1 MRYYGKEGPQC
12 KLPIEEECCGV
23 ERCRNAARAL
33 LFGRVP
39 RGVVL
44 WLGLGLMVTALT
56 MGFWGLSA
64 LSDGSRPLMVRDMG
78 SAIRIHR

>member
-1 MRYYGKEGPQC
+1 MRYYGKDGPQFR
-12 KLPIEEECCGV
+12 LPIKEECSGV
-23 ERCRNAARAL
+23 GRCRSAARAV

-44 WLGLGLMVTALT
+44 WLGLGLVVTVLT
-56 MGFWGLSA
+56 MGLWGLSS
-64 LSDGSRPLMVRDMG
+64 LSGSNPPLVRDMG

>member
-12 KLPIEEECCGV
+12 RLPIEEACHGV

-64 LSDGSRPLMVRDMG
+64 LSGSSPSYVRDVG

>member
-12 KLPIEEECCGV
+12 KLTIEEECSGV
-23 ERCRNAARAL
+23 EKCRKAAHAV

-44 WLGLGLMVTALT
+44 WLGLGLMFTVITMGLWGLTALS
-56 MGFWGLSA
+56 GGN
-64 LSDGSRPLMVRDMG
+64 RPFVQDMG

>member
-23 ERCRNAARAL
+23 ERCRHAARAV

-39 RGVVL
+39 RSVVI
-44 WLGLGLMVTALT
+44 WLGLGIVATALT
-56 MGFWGLSA
+56 MGILSVSF
-64 LSDGSRPLMVRDMG
+64 LSGGGRPHVSDVG
-78 SAIRIHR
+78 SAISIRR